1 MFRTNT
7 LFKGMDKDLREIIS
21 PIFEEKFP
29 QRLHQYLGKYLD
41 DRHQVSNALEP
52 LMYEIESLI
61 KQGYSLDR
69 NQPVINHPGSHLFS
83 FLMVRPAELV
93 EKQKEELTQL
103 CAKELLKEIEHEI
116 VKQLEDAE
124 REAAEAEAERARP
137 EAEAEAAKDTTSIR
151 ARVAALL
158 AGE

>member
-1 MFRTNT
+1 
-7 LFKGMDKDLREIIS
+7 
-21 PIFEEKFP
+21 
-29 QRLHQYLGKYLD
+29 
-41 DRHQVSNALEP
+41 
-52 LMYEIESLI
+52 
-61 KQGYSLDR
+61 
-69 NQPVINHPGSHLFS
+69 
-83 FLMVRPAELV
+83 MVRPAELV

-124 REAAEAEAERARP
+124 REAAEAEAERARL